1 MRSLMVLVVFVLVGT
16 THMQLT
22 AQELYVFSDPA
33 SNVPAKSLSL
43 KYNSKWMNSD
53 LLGSSRLMS
62 RHMGEASIGLNKKW
76 MIRPAFTFGDMYTNR
91 IVKWESLSLY
101 TKFRFYSN
109 DEVHRHFRAAAF
121 VKALYSSNDLEYDEL
136 NADGD
141 QSVVQGGVI
150 LTQLINKLAISSTL
164 ALTEVTNRERW
175 KEYIGP
181 RDFGY
186 RSFNYSVSAGYLFFP
201 KQYTS
206 YKQTNFNVYLEVIG
220 SRGIDRKYYF
230 VDLAPAVQF
239 ILNSNTKINLGY
251 RFQAKGNAY
260 RMSNAAPSISF
271 SVERTFFN
279 TFRK

>member
-1 MRSLMVLVVFVLVGT
+1 MVLVVFVLVGT
-16 THMQLT
+16 THMQLN

-53 LLGSSRLMS
+53 LLGSSLLMS
-62 RHMGEASIGLNKKW
+62 RHMGEASIGLNKQW
-76 MIRPAFTFGDMYTNR
+76 MLRPAFTLSDMFTNR
-91 IVKWESLSLY
+91 VVKWESVSLY

-109 DEVHRHFRAAAF
+109 DAVHKHFRAAAF
-121 VKALYSSNDLEYDEL
+121 VKALFSSNNLEFEEL

-141 QSVVQGGVI
+141 QSVIQGGVI

-164 ALTEVTNRERW
+164 ALTEVTNGERW
-175 KEYIGP
+175 KKYLGP
-181 RDFGY
+181 RNYGY

-206 YKQTNFNVYLEVIG
+206 YKQTNFNVYLELIG

>member
-1 MRSLMVLVVFVLVGT
+1 MRKVCSLLIVVMIMANHLYIS
-16 THMQLT
+16 
-22 AQELYVFSDPA
+22 AQELYVYSDPA
-33 SNVPAKSLSL
+33 SNVPSKSLSV
-43 KYNSKWMNSD
+43 KYGSKWINGDM
-53 LLGSSRLMS
+53 LGTRMIMS

-76 MIRPAFTFGDMYTNR
+76 MIRPGFTFSDMYTNR
-91 IVKWESLSLY
+91 VVKWESVSLY
-101 TKFRFYSN
+101 TKFRFYSQ

-136 NADGD
+136 NSDGD
-141 QSVVQGGVI
+141 QSVIQGGVI

-164 ALTEVTNRERW
+164 ALTEVTNGERW
-175 KEYIGP
+175 KKYLGP

-186 RSFNYSVSAGYLFFP
+186 RSFNYSVSAGYLLYP
-201 KQYTS
+201 REYSS
-206 YKQTNFNVYLEVIG
+206 YKQTNFNLYLELIG

>member
-1 MRSLMVLVVFVLVGT
+1 MVWVVFVLIGT
-16 THMQLT
+16 THSQLT

-33 SNVPAKSLSL
+33 SNVPSKSLSV
-43 KYNSKWMNSD
+43 KYGSKWINGDMF
-53 LLGSSRLMS
+53 GTRMIMS
-62 RHMGEASIGLNKKW
+62 RHMGEASVGLSKKW
-76 MIRPAFTFGDMYTNR
+76 MIRPAFTMSDMFTNR
-91 IVKWESLSLY
+91 VVKWESVSLY
-101 TKFRFYSN
+101 TKFRFYSR

-121 VKALYSSNDLEYDEL
+121 VKALYSTNSLEYDDL
-136 NADGD
+136 NTEGD

-164 ALTEVTNRERW
+164 ALTEVTNGERW
-175 KEYIGP
+175 KKYLGP
-181 RDFGY
+181 RNFGY
-186 RSFNYSVSAGYLFFP
+186 RSFNYAVSAGYLFFP

-206 YKQTNFNVYLEVIG
+206 YNQTNFNVYLELIG

>member
-1 MRSLMVLVVFVLVGT
+1 MRKLIVLVVVVLVGT
-16 THMQLT
+16 IHPVVY

-33 SNVPAKSLSL
+33 SNVPSKSLSL
-43 KYNSKWMNSD
+43 KYNSKLMNSD
-53 LLGSSRLMS
+53 LLGRSILMS

-76 MIRPAFTFGDMYTNR
+76 MIRPAFTFGDMFTNR
-91 IVKWESLSLY
+91 VVKWESISLY

-121 VKALYSSNDLEYDEL
+121 VKALYSSNNLEYDEL

-141 QSVVQGGVI
+141 QSVAQGGVI

-164 ALTEVTNRERW
+164 ALTEVANGERW
-175 KEYIGP
+175 KKYLGP
-181 RDFGY
+181 RNFGY

-201 KQYTS
+201 KHYTS
-206 YKQTNFNVYLEVIG
+206 YKQTNFNVYLELIG
-220 SRGIDRKYYF
+220 SSGIDRRYYF

-279 TFRK
+279 TFKQ

>member
-1 MRSLMVLVVFVLVGT
+1 
-16 THMQLT
+16 
-22 AQELYVFSDPA
+22 
-33 SNVPAKSLSL
+33 
-43 KYNSKWMNSD
+43 
-53 LLGSSRLMS
+53 
-62 RHMGEASIGLNKKW
+62 MGEASIGLNKKW
-76 MIRPAFTFGDMYTNR
+76 MIRPGFTFSDMYTNR
-91 IVKWESLSLY
+91 VVKWESVSLY
-101 TKFRFYSN
+101 TKFRFYSQ

-121 VKALYSSNDLEYDEL
+121 FKALYSSNNLEYDEL

-164 ALTEVTNRERW
+164 ALTEVTNNERW
-175 KEYIGP
+175 KKYPGP
-181 RDFGY
+181 RNFGY
-186 RSFNYSVSAGYLFFP
+186 RSFNYSVSAGYLFYP

-206 YKQTNFNVYLEVIG
+206 YKQTNFNVYLELIG
-220 SRGIDRKYYF
+220 SSGIDRKYYF

-239 ILNSNTKINLGY
+239 ILNSNTKVNLGY

>member
-1 MRSLMVLVVFVLVGT
+1 MVLVVFVLVGT
-16 THMQLT
+16 THVQLN

-33 SNVPAKSLSL
+33 SNVPSKSLSV
-43 KYNSKWMNSD
+43 KYGSKWINGDMF
-53 LLGSSRLMS
+53 GTRMIMS
-62 RHMGEASIGLNKKW
+62 RHMGEASVGLSKKW
-76 MIRPAFTFGDMYTNR
+76 MIRPAFTMSDMFTNR
-91 IVKWESLSLY
+91 VVKWESVSLY
-101 TKFRFYSN
+101 TKFRFYSR

-121 VKALYSSNDLEYDEL
+121 VKALYSTNSLEYDDL
-136 NADGD
+136 NTEGD

-164 ALTEVTNRERW
+164 ALTEVTNGERW
-175 KEYIGP
+175 KKYLGP
-181 RDFGY
+181 RNFGY

-206 YKQTNFNVYLEVIG
+206 YKQTNFNLYLELIG

>member
-1 MRSLMVLVVFVLVGT
+1 MRRLSVWVVIVLIGII
-16 THMQLT
+16 HSSIA

-33 SNVPAKSLSL
+33 SNVPSKSLSL
-43 KYNSKWMNSD
+43 KYNSKWINGDMF
-53 LLGSSRLMS
+53 GSSMLMS

-76 MIRPAFTFGDMYTNR
+76 MIRPAFTFSDMYTNR
-91 IVKWESLSLY
+91 VVKWESISLY

-175 KEYIGP
+175 KEYLGP

-186 RSFNYSVSAGYLFFP
+186 RSFNYSISAGYLLYP
-201 KQYTS
+201 REYTS
-206 YKQTNFNVYLEVIG
+206 YKQTNFNLYLELIG

>member
-1 MRSLMVLVVFVLVGT
+1 MFGT
-16 THMQLT
+16 RMI
-22 AQELYVFSDPA
+22 
-33 SNVPAKSLSL
+33 
-43 KYNSKWMNSD
+43 
-53 LLGSSRLMS
+53 MS
-62 RHMGEASIGLNKKW
+62 RHMGEASVGLSKKW
-76 MIRPAFTFGDMYTNR
+76 MIRPAFTMSDMFTNR
-91 IVKWESLSLY
+91 VVKWESVSLY
-101 TKFRFYSN
+101 TKFRFYSR

-121 VKALYSSNDLEYDEL
+121 VKALYSTNSLEYDDL
-136 NADGD
+136 NTEGD

-164 ALTEVTNRERW
+164 ALTEVTNGERW
-175 KEYIGP
+175 KKYLGP
-181 RDFGY
+181 RNFGY

-206 YKQTNFNVYLEVIG
+206 YKQTNFNLYLELIG

>member
-1 MRSLMVLVVFVLVGT
+1 MRTLMILVVFVLVGT
-16 THMQLT
+16 THMRLT

-43 KYNSKWMNSD
+43 KYNSKWINGDMF
-53 LLGSSRLMS
+53 GSSMLMS
-62 RHMGEASIGLNKKW
+62 RHMGEASIGLSKKW
-76 MIRPAFTFGDMYTNR
+76 MIRPSFTFSDMFTNR
-91 IVKWESLSLY
+91 VVKWESVSLY

-109 DEVHRHFRAAAF
+109 DQVHRHFRAAAF
-121 VKALYSSNDLEYDEL
+121 VKALYSSNNLEFDEL

-141 QSVVQGGVI
+141 QSVVQGGFI

-164 ALTEVTNRERW
+164 ALTEVTNSERW
-175 KEYIGP
+175 KKYLGP

-186 RSFNYSVSAGYLFFP
+186 RSFNYSFSAGYLLYP
-201 KQYTS
+201 RAYSS
-206 YKQTNFNVYLEVIG
+206 YKQTNFNLYLELIG

>member
-1 MRSLMVLVVFVLVGT
+1 MVLVVFVLVGT

-43 KYNSKWMNSD
+43 KYNSKWINGDMF
-53 LLGSSRLMS
+53 GSSMLMS

-76 MIRPAFTFGDMYTNR
+76 MIRPAFTFSDMYTNR
-91 IVKWESLSLY
+91 VVKWESISLY

-136 NADGD
+136 NSDGD

-175 KEYIGP
+175 KEYLGP

-186 RSFNYSVSAGYLFFP
+186 RSFNYSISAGYLLYP
-201 KQYTS
+201 REYTS
-206 YKQTNFNVYLEVIG
+206 YKQTNFNLYLELIG

>member
-1 MRSLMVLVVFVLVGT
+1 MRKLILILVFVLVGAT
-16 THMQLT
+16 QLHLT

-33 SNVPAKSLSL
+33 SNVPSKSLSV
-43 KYNSKWMNSD
+43 KYGSKWINGDM
-53 LLGSSRLMS
+53 LGTRMIMS

-76 MIRPAFTFGDMYTNR
+76 MIRPGFTFSDMYTNR
-91 IVKWESLSLY
+91 VVKWESVSLF
-101 TKFRFYSN
+101 TKFRFYSQ

-164 ALTEVTNRERW
+164 ALTEVTNNERW
-175 KEYIGP
+175 KKYLGP
-181 RDFGY
+181 RNFGY
-186 RSFNYSVSAGYLFFP
+186 RSFNYSVSAGYLFYP

-206 YKQTNFNVYLEVIG
+206 YKQTNFNIYLELIG
-220 SRGIDRKYYF
+220 SSGIDRKYYF

-260 RMSNAAPSISF
+260 RMSDAAPGISF

>member
-1 MRSLMVLVVFVLVGT
+1 MVLVVFVLVGT

-22 AQELYVFSDPA
+22 AQELYVYSDPA
-33 SNVPAKSLSL
+33 SNVPSKSLSL

-53 LLGSSRLMS
+53 LLGNIILMS

-76 MIRPAFTFGDMYTNR
+76 MIRPAFTISDMFTNR
-91 IVKWESLSLY
+91 IVKWESISLY
-101 TKFRFYSN
+101 TKYRFYSN

-121 VKALYSSNDLEYDEL
+121 VKALYSSNNLEYDEL

-141 QSVVQGGVI
+141 QSVLQGGVI

-175 KEYIGP
+175 KEYLGP
-181 RDFGY
+181 RNFGY
-186 RSFNYSVSAGYLFFP
+186 RSFNYSVAAGYLFFP

-206 YKQTNFNVYLEVIG
+206 YKQTNFNVYLELIG

-230 VDLAPAVQF
+230 VDLAPAIQF